1 MNIREELFANMDL
14 EYKQFHTRLVP
25 NINPDRIIGVRI
37 PVLRKI
43 ARKITDN
50 SFDWEYYEECMLHGL
65 YIGYSRLSYDEKL
78 NLLDEFVPK
87 IDNWA
92 VCDSVC
98 STLKFI
104 DKNMASF
111 LEYLKKYMFSEK
123 EYEKRFAIVV
133 LMDYYITDEYA
144 DFVTDYL
151 KNIKS
156 DFYYVNMAAA
166 WALSFVFIKYPNKV
180 MPLLENGVLSDE
192 INNMTVSKIRDS
204 LRVDK
209 ATKEY
214 IKQFKRVQKQ

>member
-1 MNIREELFANMDL
+1 MNIREELFANMDF

-25 NINPDRIIGVRI
+25 NINPNRIIGVRI

-104 DKNMASF
+104 DKNKASF
-111 LEYLKKYMFSEK
+111 LEYLKKYMFSEN

-151 KNIKS
+151 KSIKY

-166 WALSFVFIKYPNKV
+166 WALSFVFIKYQNKV
-180 MPLLENGVLSDE
+180 MPLLENAVLSDE

>member
-1 MNIREELFANMDL
+1 MDF

-180 MPLLENGVLSDE
+180 MPLLEKSVLSDE

-214 IKQFKRVQKQ
+214 IKQFKRVQ

>member
-25 NINPDRIIGVRI
+25 NINPNSIIGVRI

-65 YIGYSRLSYDEKL
+65 YIGYSRLSYEEKL

-104 DKNMASF
+104 DKNKASF
-111 LEYLKKYMFSEK
+111 LEYLKKYMFSEN
-123 EYEKRFAIVV
+123 EYEKRFAIVA
-133 LMDYYITDEYA
+133 LMDYYITDDYA
-144 DFVTDYL
+144 DFTTDYL
-151 KNIKS
+151 KSIKS
-156 DFYYVNMAAA
+156 DYYYVNMAAA

-180 MPLLENGVLSDE
+180 MPLLEKSVLSDE

-204 LRVDK
+204 LRVDRE
-209 ATKEY
+209 TKEY
-214 IKQFKRVQKQ
+214 IKQFKRVRK

>member
-1 MNIREELFANMDL
+1 MNVREELFANMDL
-14 EYKQFHTRLVP
+14 EFKRFHTRLVP

-65 YIGYSRLSYDEKL
+65 FIGYSRLSYDERL

-104 DKNMASF
+104 DKNKSSF
-111 LEYLKKYMFSEK
+111 LEYLKKYMFSEN

-151 KNIKS
+151 KSIKS

-166 WALSFVFIKYPNKV
+166 WALSFVFIKYQNKV
-180 MPLLENGVLSDE
+180 MPLLEKSVLSDE

-214 IKQFKRVQKQ
+214 IKQFKRVQ

>member
-1 MNIREELFANMDL
+1 MDL
-14 EYKQFHTRLVP
+14 EYKRFHTRLVP

-104 DKNMASF
+104 DKNKSSF

-180 MPLLENGVLSDE
+180 MPLLENSVLSDE

-214 IKQFKRVQKQ
+214 IKQFKRVQ

>member
-1 MNIREELFANMDL
+1 
-14 EYKQFHTRLVP
+14 
-25 NINPDRIIGVRI
+25 
-37 PVLRKI
+37 
-43 ARKITDN
+43 
-50 SFDWEYYEECMLHGL
+50 
-65 YIGYSRLSYDEKL
+65 
-78 NLLDEFVPK
+78 
-87 IDNWA
+87 
-92 VCDSVC
+92 
-98 STLKFI
+98 
-104 DKNMASF
+104 
-111 LEYLKKYMFSEK
+111 MFSEK

-180 MPLLENGVLSDE
+180 MPLLEKSVLSDE

-214 IKQFKRVQKQ
+214 IKQFKRVQ

>member
-14 EYKQFHTRLVP
+14 EYKQFLARNVP
-25 NINPDRIIGVRI
+25 NINPNRIIGVRI

-50 SFDWEYYEECMLHGL
+50 SFDWEYFEECMLHGL

-78 NLLDEFVPK
+78 NFLDEFVPK

-104 DKNMASF
+104 DKNKASF
-111 LEYLKKYMFSEK
+111 LEYLKKYMFSEN

-180 MPLLENGVLSDE
+180 MPLLEKSVLSDE

-204 LRVDK
+204 LRVDRE
-209 ATKEY
+209 TKEY
-214 IKQFKRVQKQ
+214 IKQFKRVRK

>member
-180 MPLLENGVLSDE
+180 MPLLEKSVLSDE

-214 IKQFKRVQKQ
+214 IKQFKRVQ

>member
-25 NINPDRIIGVRI
+25 NINPNRIIGVRI

-104 DKNMASF
+104 DKNKSSF

-180 MPLLENGVLSDE
+180 MPLLENSVLSDE

-214 IKQFKRVQKQ
+214 IKQFKRV

>member
-14 EYKQFHTRLVP
+14 EFKRFHTRLVP

-92 VCDSVC
+92 VCDRVC

-104 DKNMASF
+104 DKNKASF
-111 LEYLKKYMFSEK
+111 LEYIKKYMFSEN

-180 MPLLENGVLSDE
+180 MPLLEKSVLSDE

-214 IKQFKRVQKQ
+214 IKQFKRVQ